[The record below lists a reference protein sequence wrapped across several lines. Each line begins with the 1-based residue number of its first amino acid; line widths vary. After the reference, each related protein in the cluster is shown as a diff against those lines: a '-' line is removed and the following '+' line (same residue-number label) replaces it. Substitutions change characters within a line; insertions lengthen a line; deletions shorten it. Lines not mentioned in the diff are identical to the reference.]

1 MAEKENARGQNP
13 CQNLSKRVSG
23 SLKALDEVT
32 TPIRRQ
38 ILAPLFRHLI
48 EVPSMSK
55 NKWLILLLV
64 LMLVAIFKIAVA
76 SNISQNL
83 MDKPEST
90 FIEKITNWVQNALQ
104 GEKKKNIDNSRIK
117 TSEPDLDDSGGKNDP
132 LDDWIER
139 LIWCES
145 RGNPDAVNWYDG
157 GTPSFGI
164 LQFKTDTFWRYNL
177 KYQLLPNLEK
187 NEVPNI
193 IMDSDVQIRL
203 AKRIISNGGYKNWFN
218 CVKSIG
224 LPPK

>member
-1 MAEKENARGQNP
+1 
-13 CQNLSKRVSG
+13 
-23 SLKALDEVT
+23 
-32 TPIRRQ
+32 
-38 ILAPLFRHLI
+38 
-48 EVPSMSK
+48 
-55 NKWLILLLV
+55 
-64 LMLVAIFKIAVA
+64 MLVAMLEFRVA
-76 SNISQNL
+76 SGKSQNL
-83 MDKPEST
+83 IDKPEST
-90 FIEKITNWVQNALQ
+90 LIEKIKNWAKNALQ
-104 GEKKKNIDNSRIK
+104 REKNENIDNGRIK
-117 TSEPDLDDSGGKNDP
+117 TSKPVLDDSGGKNDP
-132 LDDWIER
+132 LDAWIEK

-203 AKRIISNGGYKNWFN
+203 AKRIISDGGYKNWFN